1 MVGQKEANG
10 YGIYDMSGNVWEWC
24 WDWSGGVSSG
34 LSAPLG
40 AASGSNRVVCGGSCY
55 DGADYAS
62 RAYRI
67 GINPEYRSDYFF
79 VCFKKLCKIAGIL
92 MALILI
98 TRILFK
104 GKKIKSEVPVIPFT

>member
-67 GINPEYRSDYFF
+67 GINPEYRSDYLDLRL
-79 VCFKKLCKIAGIL
+79 VYPPPPPPPIHDEEIMGNYKLS
-92 MALILI
+92 
-98 TRILFK
+98 
-104 GKKIKSEVPVIPFT
+104 IK